1 MDNKKN
7 LLPNEYFK
15 GLKGKLKTSDLK
27 ELEEDMKTLIGL
39 IEDAKEIGQVAL
51 AREYEDLGITYL
63 KERILFKSGINQ
75 YVYKEDIENYI
86 KSVKKQVVKICEFE
100 NFPRTLPKDVIEKV
114 KEVKKLNILDDLW
127 VVFIDYEEKE
137 NLTEEEKKER
147 ATNRDPILFGTV
159 KENMNR
165 FYFIIDWEDDICDLR
180 FEDMTKALRKLD
192 KKYEIKTIDEDS
204 TTYLNKLI
212 KEREK
217 KSISISEKV
226 KQTWKALVSIWKN

>member
-15 GLKGKLKTSDLK
+15 GLKGKLKKSDLK
-27 ELEEDMKTLIGL
+27 ELEEDMKTLISL

-63 KERILFKSGINQ
+63 KERILFKSGITQ

-100 NFPRTLPKDVIEKV
+100 NFPRTLPKEVVDKV
-114 KEVKKLNILDDLW
+114 KMIKKLDILDDLW

-137 NLTEEEKKER
+137 NITEEEKKER
-147 ATNRDPILFGTV
+147 AANRDPILFGTV

-204 TTYLNKLI
+204 TMYLNKLI

>member
-15 GLKGKLKTSDLK
+15 GLKGKLKKSDLK

-63 KERILFKSGINQ
+63 KERILFKNGINQ

-100 NFPRTLPKDVIEKV
+100 NFPRTLPKEVVDKV
-114 KEVKKLNILDDLW
+114 KMIKKLNILDDLW

-147 ATNRDPILFGTV
+147 
-159 KENMNR
+159 
-165 FYFIIDWEDDICDLR
+165 
-180 FEDMTKALRKLD
+180 
-192 KKYEIKTIDEDS
+192 
-204 TTYLNKLI
+204 
-212 KEREK
+212 
-217 KSISISEKV
+217 KSCK
-226 KQTWKALVSIWKN
+226 

>member
-27 ELEEDMKTLIGL
+27 ELEEDMKTLISL

-63 KERILFKSGINQ
+63 KERILFKSGITQ

-100 NFPRTLPKDVIEKV
+100 NFPRTLPKEVVDKETEIMKAQVINEGKPENIADKIVQGKLKKFYSEVCLLDQEFVKDSDIKVRKLLENKNNDVTEFVRFEKG
-114 KEVKKLNILDDLW
+114 EGI
-127 VVFIDYEEKE
+127 
-137 NLTEEEKKER
+137 EKKE
-147 ATNRDPILFGTV
+147 
-159 KENMNR
+159 ENFAEEVM
-165 FYFIIDWEDDICDLR
+165 
-180 FEDMTKALRKLD
+180 KQ
-192 KKYEIKTIDEDS
+192 IK
-204 TTYLNKLI
+204 
-212 KEREK
+212 
-217 KSISISEKV
+217 
-226 KQTWKALVSIWKN
+226 